1 MVSKANNKKYNV
13 VHTNE
18 QLIMDYS
25 VEEVKN
31 PDLPAVQHFAIK
43 TNADNNNNNHQKRQ
57 AASSENVC
65 EDNSGALKI
74 K

>member
-43 TNADNNNNNHQKRQ
+43 TNADNNNNN
-57 AASSENVC
+57 
-65 EDNSGALKI
+65 
-74 K
+74 